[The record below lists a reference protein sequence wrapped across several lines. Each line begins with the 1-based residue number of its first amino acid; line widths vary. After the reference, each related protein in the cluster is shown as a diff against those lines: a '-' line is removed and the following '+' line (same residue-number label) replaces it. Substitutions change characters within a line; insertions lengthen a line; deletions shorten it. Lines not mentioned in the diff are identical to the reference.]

1 MQHPMKKDKKYGGSG
16 VLVQNKGSIRIMSEG
31 KTLSVIPFD
40 SDSAYFLRKKGP
52 DRSKVPALSFQ
63 DIEPIIEFFE
73 YKQQDLAQFLD
84 VNPSTVSRW
93 RSNDSDIGSL
103 RSKNIFEVDR
113 IVSKGVRIFGSEK
126 NFKEWLGTVNYALG
140 DVRPVDL
147 LKDPYGVDMVDGA
160 LEALS
165 WGNYI

>member
-1 MQHPMKKDKKYGGSG
+1 MKRDKKYGGSI
-16 VLVQNKGSIRIMSEG
+16 VPSKNKESIRIMSGG
-31 KTLSVIPFD
+31 KTLSTIPFD
-40 SDSAYFLRKKGP
+40 NDSAYFLRKKGP
-52 DRSKVPALSFQ
+52 DRSKVQALSFT

-113 IVSKGVRIFGSEK
+113 IVSKGVRLFGSEK
-126 NFKEWLGTVNYALG
+126 KFKEWLVTVNYALG
-140 DVRPVDL
+140 DTRPVDL
-147 LKDPYGVDMVDGA
+147 LKDPFGVDMVDGA

>member
-1 MQHPMKKDKKYGGSG
+1 MKKDKEYDGSE
-16 VLVQNKGSIRIMSEG
+16 VPAQNEGSIRIMSGG

-40 SDSAYFLRKKGP
+40 NDSAYFLSKKRP
-52 DRSKVPALSFQ
+52 DRSKAPALSFQ

-93 RSNDSDIGSL
+93 RSNDSEIGSL

-126 NFKEWLGTVNYALG
+126 NFKEWLSTVNYALG
-140 DVRPVDL
+140 DVRPVDI

>member
-1 MQHPMKKDKKYGGSG
+1 MQDTMKKNKKYSGSG
-16 VLVQNKGSIRIMSEG
+16 VLAQNKGSIRIMSEG

-40 SDSAYFLRKKGP
+40 DDSAYFLRKKGS
-52 DRSKVPALSFQ
+52 DRSRVPALSFQ

-93 RSNDSDIGSL
+93 RSNDSEIGSL

>member
-1 MQHPMKKDKKYGGSG
+1 MQHPMKKEKKYGGSG
-16 VLVQNKGSIRIMSEG
+16 VLAQNKGSIRIMSEG
-31 KTLSVIPFD
+31 RTLSVIPFD
-40 SDSAYFLRKKGP
+40 NDSAYFLRKKGP

>member
-1 MQHPMKKDKKYGGSG
+1 MQDTMKKGKKYSGSG
-16 VLVQNKGSIRIMSEG
+16 VLAQSKGSIRIMSEG

-40 SDSAYFLRKKGP
+40 NDSAYFLRKKGP

-126 NFKEWLGTVNYALG
+126 KFKEWLGTVNYALG

>member
-1 MQHPMKKDKKYGGSG
+1 MKKDKEYGGSE
-16 VLVQNKGSIRIMSEG
+16 VPAQNGGSIRIMSEG

-40 SDSAYFLRKKGP
+40 NDSAYFLRKKGQ
-52 DRSKVPALSFQ
+52 DRSKVPGLSFQ

-73 YKQQDLAQFLD
+73 YKQLDLAQFLD

-140 DVRPVDL
+140 DIRPVDL